1 MVASTAVFGQT
12 LGGVVEQG
20 LDAFGVKKPA
30 PAAAAGPKAA
40 APGPNPVCVSAWNAL
55 SNAKQTANVKIL
67 KETQCAIIYKNGW
80 LTAGTGVENN
90 AVCAKPW
97 NDLAAAKM
105 ESSGKNLVSNNCA
118 IMVKSGWKPNP

>member
-30 PAAAAGPKAA
+30 PAA
-40 APGPNPVCVSAWNAL
+40 GPNPVCVSAWNAL
-55 SNAKQTANVKIL
+55 SKAKQTANVKIL

-80 LTAGTGVENN
+80 LTAGTGVENK
-90 AVCAKPW
+90 AVCVKPW
-97 NDLAAAKM
+97 TDLAAAKM
-105 ESSGKNLVSNNCA
+105 ESSGKDLVSNNCA